1 MSKKDV
7 TFVRVEEM
15 IELLSEYNPKARIY
29 MLDDNAKRDRHF
41 GLAQVG
47 LGSKME
53 VKELALMFEPEGVL
67 EDA

>member
-1 MSKKDV
+1 
-7 TFVRVEEM
+7 
-15 IELLSEYNPKARIY
+15 
-29 MLDDNAKRDRHF
+29 
-41 GLAQVG
+41 VG